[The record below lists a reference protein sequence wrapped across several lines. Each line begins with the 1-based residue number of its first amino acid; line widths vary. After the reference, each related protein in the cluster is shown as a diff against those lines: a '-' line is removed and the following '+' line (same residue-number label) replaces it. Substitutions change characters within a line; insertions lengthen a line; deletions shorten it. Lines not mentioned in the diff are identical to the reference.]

1 MPRLSLFASL
11 PWHGLVHAG
20 EFFNGSFFGG
30 CASIMLSS
38 KGDKHGQYWLHHA
51 PGIEPWKQPSRPP
64 PTWTKD
70 LVIYE
75 IAPRGFT
82 SPEGAGK
89 DSAGS
94 GTFKSMMAKIPYLR
108 ALGITGVWLAGY
120 CKANAVRQPASACA
134 RGDLRVFALGITG
147 VWLAGYCKA
156 NAVRQPASACA
167 RGDLRVF
174 GSSGSR
180 HAACRGRRA
189 PPRSQLA
196 VQGPPTPAC
205 VTRQGSRRR

>member
-1 MPRLSLFASL
+1 LFASL

-134 RGDLRVFALGITG
+134 RGDLRVF
-147 VWLAGYCKA
+147 
-156 NAVRQPASACA
+156 
-167 RGDLRVF
+167 